1 MAITVNS
8 YTLNLFPGE
17 RPDVFY
23 LPGSAEEGQAVFAA
37 LPQPRPA
44 LVCIDGID
52 WDREL
57 SPWPA
62 PRAFKG
68 GNDFGGEAA
77 AFFETLEKQLI
88 PAAEQE
94 LGFTP
99 ESRGLAG
106 YSLGGLFTLWAMGQT
121 EVFQRFASMSG
132 SVWYD
137 DFLDYFSLHLPQKA
151 PLKVSI
157 SLGDGEKKTK
167 NQRMARV
174 ETCTLAILEQLKEQ
188 NIPVFYRSESGGHF
202 NDVNG
207 RIARGITGA
216 F

>member
-1 MAITVNS
+1 MPITVDP
-8 YTLNLFPGE
+8 YTLYLFFGE
-17 RPDVFY
+17 RPDIFY
-23 LPGSAEEGQAVFAA
+23 LLGSGEGGQAVFAA
-37 LPQPRPA
+37 LPQPRPT

-77 AFFETLEKQLI
+77 IFLKILESKLI
-88 PAAEQE
+88 PTAEQE
-94 LGFTP
+94 LDFTP

-121 EVFQRFASMSG
+121 ETFQRFASMSG
-132 SVWYD
+132 SAWYD
-137 DFLDYFSLHLPQKA
+137 EFLDYFTCHLPSTP

-174 ETCTLAILEQLKEQ
+174 ETCTLAIVEQLEGK
-188 NIPVFYRSESGGHF
+188 NIPVFYHSESGGHF

-207 RIARGITGA
+207 RIARGIAGA

>member
-1 MAITVNS
+1 MPITIGT
-8 YTLNLFPGE
+8 YTLTLFPGE
-17 RPDVFY
+17 RPDIFY
-23 LPGSAEEGQAVFAA
+23 LLGSAQEGQDVFAA

-68 GNDFGGEAA
+68 GNDFGGEADL
-77 AFFETLEKQLI
+77 FLKVLENQLV
-88 PAAEQE
+88 PAVEQE
-94 LGFTP
+94 FNFTP

-121 EVFQRFASMSG
+121 ETFQRFASMSG
-132 SVWYD
+132 SAWYD
-137 DFLDYFSLHLPQKA
+137 DFLNYFACHLPSKA

-174 ETCTLAILEQLKEQ
+174 ETCTFAIVEQLKGQ
-188 NIPVFYRSESGGHF
+188 GIPVFFRSESGGHF

-207 RIARGITGA
+207 RIARGIAGA